1 MCIRDRDRAVYH
13 VWKEKSLFHY
23 NFMGQVFRCETK
35 VKSYLCFQIKR
46 LMVRL
51 DLSLQP
57 LTIKEAKYLTKQ
69 QTKSL
74 HYTMLNFGEA

>member
-1 MCIRDRDRAVYH
+1 MEDRAVYH

-35 VKSYLCFQIKR
+35 VKSYLGFQIKR

-51 DLSLQP
+51 DLSHQP
-57 LTIKEAKYLTKQ
+57 LTIKEANCKYLTKQ